1 MASIIE
7 GFLVRLGFD
16 IDQDGMLKFNANIG
30 NAAKRVAA
38 VGKEIGR
45 AHV

>member
-16 IDQDGMLKFNANIG
+16 IDQDGMLG
-30 NAAKRVAA
+30 
-38 VGKEIGR
+38 VGREIR
-45 AHV
+45 TC